1 MADIKFADAKTA
13 GRAAS
18 DMQERYF
25 RTTDQVPGEA
35 WYWAAFSAI
44 AASAVLFVMGKR
56 DWSIFTGQWAPT
68 FILFGVFHK
77 LIHSR

>member
-1 MADIKFADAKTA
+1 MANVKFTDTHDVER
-13 GRAAS
+13 RAS
-18 DMQERYF
+18 GMQERYF
-25 RTTDQVPGEA
+25 RTTDQVPGEV
-35 WYWAAFSAI
+35 WYWAALSSI
-44 AASAVLFVMGKR
+44 AVSAVLFLMGRR